1 MKSPIYTSCVL
12 SQFIVDTSQN
22 CEELKFLIF
31 RFFEMAPATTA
42 STEMYKNTNESAPED
57 DTPVQKFY
65 RGTNVFITGGTGF
78 MGKILIEK
86 LLRSTQVATIYI
98 LIRQKKGKDVHT
110 RLDELFDD
118 VVSQFFKVILL

>member
-1 MKSPIYTSCVL
+1 
-12 SQFIVDTSQN
+12 
-22 CEELKFLIF
+22 
-31 RFFEMAPATTA
+31 MAPATTG
-42 STEMYKNTNESAPED
+42 STEMYKNVNESTPED

-65 RGTNVFITGGTGF
+65 RGSNVFITGGTGF

-98 LIRQKKGKDVHT
+98 LIREKKGKDVHT

-118 VVSQFFKVILL
+118 VVSQPF